1 MISKETALLM
11 IEKNIQNIKLLKEY
25 YSDFDV
31 MLRAIEIDGLAISYA
46 SQELRNDPEIVLAA
60 LISSH
65 GTHHYEK
72 VAEYMSTNLYLKL
85 FRQGDVRL
93 ILEKLIEEKKIE
105 KIKKEKQY
113 LESIIFSEKEISKT
127 TKL

>member
-31 MLRAIEIDGLAISYA
+31 MLQAIEIDGLAISYA

-93 ILEKLIEEKKIE
+93 ILEKLIEEKRIE